1 MSNTRTVQVT
11 TPGDRDIVMT
21 REFDAPRRL
30 VFDAWTKPELL
41 VRWLDARGRK
51 LDVRELDL
59 RVGGRFH
66 FVWHG
71 EGKKDVGVRGTYRE
85 IVDGERLVHV
95 ENWTDWDTGE
105 TTVTTE
111 FVERNGRTSMTATM
125 RYPSRDVRDAVL
137 KSGMEGGA
145 GESYENL
152 DRLLAALA
160 ASAI

>member
-1 MSNTRTVQVT
+1 
-11 TPGDRDIVMT
+11 
-21 REFDAPRRL
+21 
-30 VFDAWTKPELL
+30 
-41 VRWLDARGRK
+41 
-51 LDVRELDL
+51 VRELDL

-111 FVERNGRTSMTATM
+111 FVERNGRTTMTATM